1 MEKDI
6 FNITVSLNFHGYRID
21 KFLQSQ
27 INDLSRTRLQT
38 LIRDGHVKINNTAN
52 SIDKANNTPKYVAT
66 PFPPLNFNQIGK
78 TCPKKTI
85 NAEIC
90 N

>member
-38 LIRDGHVKINNTAN
+38 LIRDGHVKINNTTINN
-52 SIDKANNTPKYVAT
+52 SSKKIKEKDQIKFN
-66 PFPPLNFNQIGK
+66 FPA
-78 TCPKKTI
+78 PKKL
-85 NAEIC
+85 
-90 N
+90 